1 MLFSSST
8 KGKNLKNTRNNKHYR
23 EAPAHNTS
31 VWLYGRHAVLAALSN
46 PNRKK
51 QKLFV
56 TAKPEFDTDSVPVQ
70 VVNKGQLEQLL
81 PEGAVHQG
89 LALKADALPSVALED
104 IAFKDKAVVL
114 VLDQV
119 VDPRNIGAILRSAA
133 AFDAAAVV
141 VAAAH
146 APTETGA
153 LAKAACGALEVV
165 PFVRV
170 NNLSRALETLKK
182 KGFWIYGLDGYAT
195 ATLSEEKLPPK
206 TAFVLGSEGDGMR
219 RLTSKN
225 CDYTIKLPMS
235 DKVESLNVSNAAA
248 IALYEFYRTK

>member
-1 MLFSSST
+1 MLIICQKRGNT
-8 KGKNLKNTRNNKHYR
+8 LKNKRNIKAQHDKNNG
-23 EAPAHNTS
+23 AL
-31 VWLYGRHAVLAALSN
+31 WLYGRHAVVAALQN
-46 PNRKK
+46 PHRKK
-51 QKLFV
+51 TTLLA
-56 TAKPEFDTDSVPVQ
+56 TDTTGLPEHTVPTRIVPRA
-70 VVNKGQLEQLL
+70 QLEQLL
-81 PEGAVHQG
+81 PEGVVHQG
-89 LALKADALPSVALED
+89 LALKAEPLPTVSLEELS
-104 IAFKDKAVVL
+104 FSQKSVVL

-119 VDPRNIGAILRSAA
+119 ADPRNIGAILRSAA
-133 AFDAAAVV
+133 AFNAEAVI

-146 APTETGA
+146 APSETGA

-195 ATLSEEKLPPK
+195 AVLSDEKLPDK

-219 RLTSKN
+219 RLTAQN
-225 CDYTIKLPMS
+225 CDYTIKLPIS

-248 IALYEFYRTK
+248 IALYEFSRRK